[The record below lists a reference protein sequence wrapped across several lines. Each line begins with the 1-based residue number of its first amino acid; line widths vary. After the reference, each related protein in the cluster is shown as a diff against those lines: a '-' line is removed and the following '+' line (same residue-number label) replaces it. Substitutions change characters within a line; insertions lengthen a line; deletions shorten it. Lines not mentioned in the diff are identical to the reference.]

1 MKSFTIAIALLVLGI
16 STTRA
21 QSQRFKVTIENVGAE
36 LPVLKKGIFETP
48 IGEAAPA
55 RVGPGQMYQFRF
67 TAGPGKHL
75 SVASVVCQSMDLF
88 YAFEGGGRAG

>member
-1 MKSFTIAIALLVLGI
+1 MKSFTIANALLVLGI

-36 LPVLKKGIFETP
+36 LPVLTKGIFETP

-55 RVGPGQMYQFRF
+55 PIGPGQLYQFTY
-67 TAGPGKHL
+67 TAGPGNHL
-75 SVASVVCQSMDLF
+75 SFASMFFQSNDLF
-88 YAFEGGGRAG
+88 